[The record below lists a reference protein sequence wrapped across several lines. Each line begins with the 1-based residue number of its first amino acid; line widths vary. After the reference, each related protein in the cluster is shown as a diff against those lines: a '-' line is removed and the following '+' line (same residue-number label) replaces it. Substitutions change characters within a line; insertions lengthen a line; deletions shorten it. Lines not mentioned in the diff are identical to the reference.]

1 MNILIGWYST
11 ESYYLVKWF
20 IDLVPNILAIT
31 ILTIVIQFK
40 YNSFD
45 IFILFLLPY
54 ILSTISCQSIGHLLA
69 IICGHNSVMAHILF
83 FSLTLLYSGA
93 LTKDD
98 DLLMLTEYLT
108 MLNPTKETFHRIITY
123 LYGFD
128 MCPSGQTSA
137 IMSYMGWKN
146 YLYDQSLYLLIFQSI
161 FFTTLAYICL
171 KIRTF

>member
-20 IDLVPNILAIT
+20 IDLVPNIIAF
-31 ILTIVIQFK
+31 ILFGFVIQLK

-45 IFILFLLPY
+45 IFILFLLPL
-54 ILSTISCQSIGHLLA
+54 ILSTITCQSVGHLLG
-69 IICGHNSVMAHILF
+69 ITCGKNSLMGHILF
-83 FSLTLLYSGA
+83 LSLLILYSGA

-98 DLLMLTEYLT
+98 DLYVLTEYLT
-108 MLNPTKETFHRIITY
+108 MLNPVKETFLRIITY
-123 LYGFD
+123 MYGFD

-146 YLYDQSLYLLIFQSI
+146 DLYDQSLYLLIFQSI
-161 FFTTLAYICL
+161 FFTTLAYISL
-171 KIRTF
+171 KIRTL